1 MNKELKTPETIA
13 YEKSI
18 RVIDSCVTEKQC
30 DSANLFIG
38 NFFDRFDNRMDY
50 ASLVARLIRKVRSLK
65 L

>member
-38 NFFDRFDNRMDY
+38 LPVAPSMTV
-50 ASLVARLIRKVRSLK
+50 SLVLLIKIL
-65 L
+65 LYDIP